1 MRLPDA
7 LLPRTA
13 APDRAR
19 LTAARRARVR
29 RLRRVAWRWRFA
41 AAALCCGLAATTTVQ
56 LLRPPPP
63 PTVDVVVTAR
73 AVLAGAELTAD
84 DVVTRP
90 VAQSLAPEDAVRS
103 VSGVLGRVAAVGLP
117 AGMPLLAGLI
127 SDGVASS
134 VPPGTV
140 VVPVRLA
147 DAAVGGLLRPGD
159 RVDLLTAGSLAGAT
173 CPAGPEGSA
182 GGDAVGGE
190 PGADA
195 AATAPCRDG
204 PVYLARRALVL
215 PVPAGR
221 SAAAPASGLLGGGEA
236 QDPGITLVAVPAADA
251 AALSAVAGLGLAGG
265 GAVTAVLVP

>member
-19 LTAARRARVR
+19 LVAARRARLR
-29 RLRRVAWRWRFA
+29 RLRRLAWRWRYA

-73 AVLAGAELTAD
+73 AVLAGAELSAD

-90 VAQSLAPEDAVRS
+90 VARSLAPEHAVRS

-117 AGMPLLAGLI
+117 AGMPLLAGLV

-140 VVPVRLA
+140 VGPVRLA

-159 RVDLLTAGSLAGAT
+159 RVDLLTAGPLAGSA
-173 CPAGPEGSA
+173 CSA
-182 GGDAVGGE
+182 GEAAEQTVPHLHLHVVPRWTDDDFGHIWPPQTELPEDLKR
-190 PGADA
+190 DA
-195 AATAPCRDG
+195 ATRI
-204 PVYLARRALVL
+204 RA
-215 PVPAGR
+215 AWN
-221 SAAAPASGLLGGGEA
+221 SE
-236 QDPGITLVAVPAADA
+236 
-251 AALSAVAGLGLAGG
+251 
-265 GAVTAVLVP
+265 

>member
-19 LTAARRARVR
+19 LTAARRARLR
-29 RLRRVAWRWRFA
+29 RLRRLAWRWRFA

-90 VAQSLAPEDAVRS
+90 VARSLAPQDAVRT

-117 AGMPLLAGLI
+117 AGMPLQAGLI

-173 CPAGPEGSA
+173 CPAGPEG
-182 GGDAVGGE
+182 GGGAVGG
-190 PGADA
+190 GADA
-195 AATAPCRDG
+195 AANAPCRDG

-221 SAAAPASGLLGGGEA
+221 SAAAPANGLLGAGEA
-236 QDPGITLVAVPAADA
+236 QDPGVTLVAVPAADA

>member
-19 LTAARRARVR
+19 LMAARRERLR
-29 RLRRVAWRWRFA
+29 RLRRLAWHWRYA

-90 VAQSLAPEDAVRS
+90 VAESLVPEGAARS

-117 AGMPLLAGLI
+117 AGMPLLTGLV
-127 SDGVASS
+127 SDGVAAS

-159 RVDLLTAGSLAGAT
+159 RVDLLTADPRAG
-173 CPAGPEGSA
+173 E
-182 GGDAVGGE
+182 
-190 PGADA
+190 
-195 AATAPCRDG
+195 G

-251 AALSAVAGLGLAGG
+251 AALSAVAGLGVAWG